1 MSIIEI
7 CVMEVLWYNFFSMK
21 VVASNNTIRLLSIFF
36 FILLFSGISLLYKD
50 VISNGIKYGRWFTLD
65 RYEEMLEDCDHI
77 KMGGG

>member
-1 MSIIEI
+1 
-7 CVMEVLWYNFFSMK
+7 MK
-21 VVASNNTIRLLSIFF
+21 ISASKKTITILSICFVLLLVGGFSFF
-36 FILLFSGISLLYKD
+36 YRD